1 MPTDSL
7 LLSIAVCSVF
17 LFFAAVLA
25 VIDHRTTTW
34 QREKSAK
41 RASEPQSPSAREPLE
56 RQRCLVRGVGRPSG
70 GVKWLIAS
78 AGAPSCSIAH

>member
-7 LLSIAVCSVF
+7 LLSIAVCGVF

-41 RASEPQSPSAREPLE
+41 EAARTTDT
-56 RQRCLVRGVGRPSG
+56 VR
-70 GVKWLIAS
+70 KKA
-78 AGAPSCSIAH
+78 A

>member
-7 LLSIAVCSVF
+7 LLSIAVCGVF

-34 QREKSAK
+34 QREKAAK
-41 RASEPQSPSAREPLE
+41 EAARTTDP
-56 RQRCLVRGVGRPSG
+56 VR
-70 GVKWLIAS
+70 KTA
-78 AGAPSCSIAH
+78 A

>member
-7 LLSIAVCSVF
+7 LLSIAVCGVF

-41 RASEPQSPSAREPLE
+41 ESARTKDS
-56 RQRCLVRGVGRPSG
+56 VR
-70 GVKWLIAS
+70 KKA
-78 AGAPSCSIAH
+78 A

>member
-1 MPTDSL
+1 MLLQKWEVQMPTDSL
-7 LLSIAVCSVF
+7 LLSIAVCGVF

-41 RASEPQSPSAREPLE
+41 RSERAAEP
-56 RQRCLVRGVGRPSG
+56 VRKR
-70 GVKWLIAS
+70 A
-78 AGAPSCSIAH
+78 A

>member
-41 RASEPQSPSAREPLE
+41 RSERAAES
-56 RQRCLVRGVGRPSG
+56 VRKR
-70 GVKWLIAS
+70 A
-78 AGAPSCSIAH
+78 A

>member
-7 LLSIAVCSVF
+7 LLSIAVCGVF

-34 QREKSAK
+34 QRES
-41 RASEPQSPSAREPLE
+41 SARKAGSAPDV
-56 RQRCLVRGVGRPSG
+56 VR
-70 GVKWLIAS
+70 KKA
-78 AGAPSCSIAH
+78 A